1 MSVILNAPSQHI
13 RDEWTQLFKNLI
25 ALDIERRERT
35 RSSTAFTNTL
45 QKSADQDQLAL
56 QEKLLVKKRLVVNV
70 EGVRAVKACPA
81 NILCCFGLQEFEFTI
96 TSGIV
101 VGPSSLSLP
110 AALYARTRD
119 VLSSARPCRVCES
132 MAVPIG
138 CLALPCLAL
147 PPCLTALPY
156 RLALPPCL
164 TALPYRLAL
173 PPRLAS
179 PRLACRSDTISL
191 TDGTDRA
198 TVSALSGRFYAGAF
212 LGDIAVRSRVRS
224 MRTN

>member
-1 MSVILNAPSQHI
+1 MRPGSPGIGRQVIGPSEEVINEIKDGKQVATTVESSMSVILNAPSQHI

-101 VGPSSLSLP
+101 VGPSSL
-110 AALYARTRD
+110 T
-119 VLSSARPCRVCES
+119 
-132 MAVPIG
+132 
-138 CLALPCLAL
+138 LPC
-147 PPCLTALPY
+147 C
-156 RLALPPCL
+156 
-164 TALPYRLAL
+164 
-173 PPRLAS
+173 
-179 PRLACRSDTISL
+179 
-191 TDGTDRA
+191 A
-198 TVSALSGRFYAGAF
+198 TCAHTRCA
-212 LGDIAVRSRVRS
+212 
-224 MRTN
+224 